1 MCFKISF
8 RKLTKY
14 IYPLIEKTNA
24 FSIILV
30 MKRFFLILIA
40 FCLGFSACFGEN
52 AGMRDYDG
60 IQLATGTFIPVISTQ
75 EISTQYCDVGYQV
88 KFISTNDLYLYNTDV
103 IPSQSEFFGY
113 IEKLNEPI
121 VGTNASMV
129 IKITKLRFTDGFEI
143 PIRGYIYT
151 ANGNL
156 IGGELTEP
164 ASFDKKMVHRQW
176 FHPYMIYIPGP
187 TRRMGTPTVVTSGAD
202 LMIILTAPAFITHTV
217 TN

>member
-1 MCFKISF
+1 MK
-8 RKLTKY
+8 KL
-14 IYPLIEKTNA
+14 L
-24 FSIILV
+24 L
-30 MKRFFLILIA
+30 FLFVLY
-40 FCLGFSACFGEN
+40 LGISACL
-52 AGMRDYDG
+52 AADTALRDYDG
-60 IQLATGTFIPVISTQ
+60 IELGRGTFVPVISAQ
-75 EISTQYCDVGYQV
+75 EISTQYCDVGTQV
-88 KFISTNDLYLYNTDV
+88 KFISTNDLYLYNTNV

-113 IEKLNEPI
+113 IEKLNEPV

-164 ASFDKKMVHRQW
+164 TSFDKRMVHRQW

-187 TRRMGTPTVVTSGAD
+187 TRQMGAPTVVASGAD

>member
-1 MCFKISF
+1 MKKI
-8 RKLTKY
+8 L
-14 IYPLIEKTNA
+14 LLL
-24 FSIILV
+24 IIL
-30 MKRFFLILIA
+30 
-40 FCLGFSACFGEN
+40 FCTIGISVAADSTL
-52 AGMRDYDG
+52 RDYDG
-60 IQLATGTFIPVISTQ
+60 IQLGRGTFIPVISAQ
-75 EISTQYCDVGYQV
+75 EISTQYCDVGTQV
-88 KFISTNDLYLYNTDV
+88 KFISTNDLYLYNTNV

-113 IEKLNEPI
+113 IEKLNEPV

-129 IKITKLRFTDGFEI
+129 IKITKLRFIDGFEI

-164 ASFDKKMVHRQW
+164 TSFDKRMVHRQW

-187 TRRMGTPTVVTSGAD
+187 SRQMGAPTIVTSGAD

>member
-1 MCFKISF
+1 MK
-8 RKLTKY
+8 RL
-14 IYPLIEKTNA
+14 LL
-24 FSIILV
+24 ILV
-30 MKRFFLILIA
+30 VLY
-40 FCLGFSACFGEN
+40 CGVSACFAEN

-60 IQLATGTFIPVISTQ
+60 IQIPKGSFIPVISAQ
-75 EISTQYCDVGYQV
+75 EISTEYCDVGYQV
-88 KFISTNDLYLYNTDV
+88 KFISTNDLYLYETKI
-103 IPSQSEFFGY
+103 IPSQTEFFGY

-129 IKITKLRFTDGFEI
+129 IKITKLRFVDGFEV

-164 ASFDKKMVHRQW
+164 TTLDKKMSCRQW
-176 FHPYMIYIPGP
+176 FHPVMLYVPGP
-187 TRRMGTPTVVTSGAD
+187 TRRMGTPTVIASGAD
-202 LMIILTAPAFITHTV
+202 LIIMLTGPAFITHTV